1 MNVENLWKADK
12 LNYFMNLK
20 NRFFNE
26 GWSPFLTLSLVFFM
40 GCSTASEQVIT
51 SPYGRA
57 RDNTLNNLGLR
68 EAPIDLNNDMIPDQ
82 YNYYDPGTNLLVRTE
97 RDVDFDGRIDIYE
110 YYNGEGV
117 IVEEEMNL
125 DFDSAIDVVR
135 YYREDGLLRRALAVG
150 FSGELSVIKFYDNE
164 GNILRIERDSDFNGQ
179 IDTWEYFEDN
189 QIVRVARDEDGDGT
203 PESMET
209 SP

>member
-1 MNVENLWKADK
+1 MRLRH
-12 LNYFMNLK
+12 
-20 NRFFNE
+20 RFIGY
-26 GWSPFLTLSLVFFM
+26 GWALFFSLIVISF
-40 GCSTASEQVIT
+40 GACSTTSEQVIT

-68 EAPIDLNNDMIPDQ
+68 EIPIDLNNDMIPDQ
-82 YNYYDPGTNLLVRTE
+82 LNYYDPGNNRLIRTE

-110 YYNGEGV
+110 YYNAEGM

-164 GNILRIERDSDFNGQ
+164 GNILRIERDSNLNGQ